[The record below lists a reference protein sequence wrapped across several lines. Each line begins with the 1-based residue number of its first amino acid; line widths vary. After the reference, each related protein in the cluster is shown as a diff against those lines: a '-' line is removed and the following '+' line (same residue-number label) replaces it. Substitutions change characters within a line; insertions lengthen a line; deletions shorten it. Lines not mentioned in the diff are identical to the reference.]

1 MSSTLDQAALPS
13 ERMTAYP
20 LSRQEAA
27 CHKWAIRMKVQLAK
41 YGVAAVLT
49 TALREL
55 DELDDRARV
64 ASEKVYGTL
73 LDDKGCLR
81 KQPALRGQLLRM
93 LEQAPR
99 VQFHGGR
106 LFAMFK
112 QGLPFIPVAPE
123 VYDADQAQ
131 LQSCDGIMEAGP
143 RGAHRRGGRVP

>member
-13 ERMTAYP
+13 ERMTAFP

-55 DELDDRARV
+55 DELDDKARV

-81 KQPALRGQLLRM
+81 KQPSLAGN
-93 LEQAPR
+93 A
-99 VQFHGGR
+99 GR
-106 LFAMFK
+106 WVLASCC
-112 QGLPFIPVAPE
+112 E
-123 VYDADQAQ
+123 WHEADVV
-131 LQSCDGIMEAGP
+131 LKNTE
-143 RGAHRRGGRVP
+143 R